1 MPKRDLCFRE
11 RIHMPTL
18 SNQRSGNVLRRYLN
32 PFHFYVDLSPMS
44 QERRKY
50 LRLNVS
56 DETCQVKLGHET
68 FEGQLLDESIGGAR
82 VGSVPLLALSLNQ
95 PVEIQFG
102 SEVITGACRSVT
114 RQADNLFAIGVRRN
128 EAKPLEEEKNSGML
142 LNTFL
147 ELSGCAL
154 ICIPI
159 ASVDENTMRVMMI
172 DGREFEI
179 DRSKLFSLTRL
190 ERVEKLSA
198 ERRFRNILRVYNL
211 PVTDNAFDARDAII
225 NQEFGPVGQFSM
237 A

>member
-1 MPKRDLCFRE
+1 
-11 RIHMPTL
+11 
-18 SNQRSGNVLRRYLN
+18 
-32 PFHFYVDLSPMS
+32 MS

-56 DETCQVKLGHET
+56 EENCQIKLGQET
-68 FEGQLLDESIGGAR
+68 FEGQLLDESIGGVR

-95 PVEIQFG
+95 PVEVKYDTEIIEG
-102 SEVITGACRSVT
+102 VCRSVT
-114 RQADNLFAIGVRRN
+114 RQANNLYAIGVRRS
-128 EAKPLEEEKNSGML
+128 EAKPLEDEENSAML
-142 LNTFL
+142 LNTFM

-159 ASVDENTMRVMMI
+159 ASVDEKTVRVMML

-179 DRSKLFSLTRL
+179 ERAKLFSMTRQ
-190 ERVEKLSA
+190 ERVEKLA
-198 ERRFRNILRVYNL
+198 TERRFKNILQVYNL

-225 NQEFGPVGQFSM
+225 SQEFGTISEFSL